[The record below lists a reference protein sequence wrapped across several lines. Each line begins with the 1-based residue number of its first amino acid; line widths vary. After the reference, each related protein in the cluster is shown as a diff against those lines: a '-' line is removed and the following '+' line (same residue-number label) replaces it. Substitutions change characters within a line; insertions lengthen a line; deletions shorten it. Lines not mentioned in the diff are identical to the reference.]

1 MDPFHGAVRN
11 MTTDVEITSNVTN
24 GLLSARQYGTERI
37 ENFMEKRFLSR
48 GINFYD
54 TTQYSTKVTLWKKR
68 KRER

>member
-11 MTTDVEITSNVTN
+11 MTTDVEITSNITN

-37 ENFMEKRFLSR
+37 ENIMEKRFLSR

-54 TTQYSTKVTLWKKR
+54 TTQCSTKITLWKKGKR
-68 KRER
+68 KR